1 MLLGVLGP
9 SSSRWGQCRGILWRE
24 ICTDRGTERGTTE
37 GRRDETVCSAHC
49 SSSPLVYM
57 QPCSLS
63 RRQTSGWSWHRSC
76 NIGSLVISRRMTL
89 SVKCKFPWHQILP
102 FPNTFDIFSPAICI
116 WDTKVH
122 FFSWE
127 LENWFSTDYSA
138 TVCRILIIFSVD
150 PHEISI
156 PMKCWKISPLARLRA
171 RACNFCIACIANFG
185 LLASFFFGH
194 FFPYGFIN
202 LKLWGIDQQC

>member
-1 MLLGVLGP
+1 
-9 SSSRWGQCRGILWRE
+9 
-24 ICTDRGTERGTTE
+24 
-37 GRRDETVCSAHC
+37 
-49 SSSPLVYM
+49 M

-63 RRQTSGWSWHRSC
+63 RRQTSGWSSHRSC

-89 SVKCKFPWHQILP
+89 SVKCKFPWHQILR

-138 TVCRILIIFSVD
+138 TVCRILMIFSVD

-156 PMKCWKISPLARLRA
+156 PMKWWKNQPSSTSA
-171 RACNFCIACIANFG
+171 RACMQLLHYVYSKFWPISFG
-185 LLASFFFGH
+185 FFGGH
-194 FFPYGFIN
+194 FFFLWVYQLETLRDWSAMLGEHLSQKIPLAPPFK
-202 LKLWGIDQQC
+202 LK